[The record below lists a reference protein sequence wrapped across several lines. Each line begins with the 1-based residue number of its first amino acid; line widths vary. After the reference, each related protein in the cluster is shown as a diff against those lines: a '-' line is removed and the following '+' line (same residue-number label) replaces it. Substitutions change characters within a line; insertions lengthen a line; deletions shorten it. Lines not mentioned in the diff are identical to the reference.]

1 MASFGRLSRFNKTEL
16 KTIRDAVIEATTRD
30 ELLTTIEEIIA
41 QKEKLE
47 TEGPNACIPVSFFN
61 IDPDYRQLLHDNGIE
76 NLAQLRSIK
85 EEDLWSLKGMTHGG
99 FEQISWA
106 REFFNMEPLVQE
118 TKPKTNTKE
127 TKKNK

>member
-1 MASFGRLSRFNKTEL
+1 MALFGRLSRFNKTEL

-30 ELLTTIEEIIA
+30 ELLTTIEEIIE

-61 IDPDYRQLLHDNGIE
+61 IDPDYRRLLHDNGIE

-106 REFFNMEPLVQE
+106 REFFNMEPLVQD
-118 TKPKTNTKE
+118 TKPKTNTKR
-127 TKKNK
+127 TKKNN